1 MLNKIKLQHN
11 DNPNKAIKKAPL
23 PYKEVGDKIIFNF
36 KLSAK
41 GTRKDDGKPFTQ
53 KPQIVDAKKRPMED
67 QQIWGDSILKII
79 CEPYGWNMPIGIGCT
94 LRLKVVQVVKLVTG
108 KPQNVSFQGLL
119 KLNNNQPKYER
130 TNNKSKSIM
139 PVNNID
145 KAMVGKGEMKVA
157 EKDPMTHIDL
167 ELMDNMKRVFDEAR
181 KEGFKGTFKDFLDTL
196 SEEDL
201 KTLFLADGG
210 PVKAKIKQPKE
221 VKKINLSQY
230 FEPGKLG
237 CLYDK

>member
-1 MLNKIKLQHN
+1 
-11 DNPNKAIKKAPL
+11 
-23 PYKEVGDKIIFNF
+23 
-36 KLSAK
+36 
-41 GTRKDDGKPFTQ
+41 
-53 KPQIVDAKKRPMED
+53 
-67 QQIWGDSILKII
+67 
-79 CEPYGWNMPIGIGCT
+79 
-94 LRLKVVQVVKLVTG
+94 
-108 KPQNVSFQGLL
+108 
-119 KLNNNQPKYER
+119 
-130 TNNKSKSIM
+130 M

-167 ELMDNMKRVFDEAR
+167 ELMDNMKRVFDEAK

-210 PVKAKIKQPKE
+210 PVKTKIKQPKE

-230 FEPGKLG
+230 FEPGKLVASMTSEEKSQAKALLNRMLKG
-237 CLYDK
+237 VRNN

>member
-1 MLNKIKLQHN
+1 
-11 DNPNKAIKKAPL
+11 
-23 PYKEVGDKIIFNF
+23 
-36 KLSAK
+36 
-41 GTRKDDGKPFTQ
+41 
-53 KPQIVDAKKRPMED
+53 
-67 QQIWGDSILKII
+67 
-79 CEPYGWNMPIGIGCT
+79 
-94 LRLKVVQVVKLVTG
+94 
-108 KPQNVSFQGLL
+108 
-119 KLNNNQPKYER
+119 
-130 TNNKSKSIM
+130 M

-230 FEPGKLG
+230 FEPGKLVASMTSEEKSQAKALLNRMLKG
-237 CLYDK
+237 VRHN

>member
-1 MLNKIKLQHN
+1 
-11 DNPNKAIKKAPL
+11 
-23 PYKEVGDKIIFNF
+23 
-36 KLSAK
+36 
-41 GTRKDDGKPFTQ
+41 
-53 KPQIVDAKKRPMED
+53 
-67 QQIWGDSILKII
+67 
-79 CEPYGWNMPIGIGCT
+79 
-94 LRLKVVQVVKLVTG
+94 
-108 KPQNVSFQGLL
+108 
-119 KLNNNQPKYER
+119 
-130 TNNKSKSIM
+130 M

-230 FEPGKLG
+230 FEPGKLVASMTSEEKVRQRHFLIE
-237 CLYDK
+237 C

>member
-1 MLNKIKLQHN
+1 
-11 DNPNKAIKKAPL
+11 
-23 PYKEVGDKIIFNF
+23 
-36 KLSAK
+36 
-41 GTRKDDGKPFTQ
+41 
-53 KPQIVDAKKRPMED
+53 
-67 QQIWGDSILKII
+67 
-79 CEPYGWNMPIGIGCT
+79 
-94 LRLKVVQVVKLVTG
+94 
-108 KPQNVSFQGLL
+108 
-119 KLNNNQPKYER
+119 
-130 TNNKSKSIM
+130 M

-201 KTLFLADGG
+201 KTLFLSDGG

-230 FEPGKLG
+230 FEPGKLVASMTSEEKSQAKALLNRMLKG
-237 CLYDK
+237 VRNN

>member
-1 MLNKIKLQHN
+1 
-11 DNPNKAIKKAPL
+11 
-23 PYKEVGDKIIFNF
+23 
-36 KLSAK
+36 
-41 GTRKDDGKPFTQ
+41 
-53 KPQIVDAKKRPMED
+53 
-67 QQIWGDSILKII
+67 
-79 CEPYGWNMPIGIGCT
+79 
-94 LRLKVVQVVKLVTG
+94 
-108 KPQNVSFQGLL
+108 
-119 KLNNNQPKYER
+119 
-130 TNNKSKSIM
+130 M

-157 EKDPMTHIDL
+157 EKDPMRHIDL

-230 FEPGKLG
+230 FEPGKLVASMTSEEKSQAKALLNRMLKG
-237 CLYDK
+237 VRNN

>member
-1 MLNKIKLQHN
+1 
-11 DNPNKAIKKAPL
+11 
-23 PYKEVGDKIIFNF
+23 
-36 KLSAK
+36 
-41 GTRKDDGKPFTQ
+41 
-53 KPQIVDAKKRPMED
+53 
-67 QQIWGDSILKII
+67 
-79 CEPYGWNMPIGIGCT
+79 
-94 LRLKVVQVVKLVTG
+94 
-108 KPQNVSFQGLL
+108 
-119 KLNNNQPKYER
+119 
-130 TNNKSKSIM
+130 M

-221 VKKINLSQY
+221 IKRINLADY
-230 FEPGKLG
+230 FKAGVNVADLSPEERAQVNSLLSKMLKGAK
-237 CLYDK
+237 DN